1 MASSHARSEV
11 LRRERTLLA
20 LLVAVGAGALGVGLY
35 GVYRAKGGSIASV
48 FDLALGASVLLVT
61 WFFLAPSAVP
71 EFSHDPSSGRPRTE
85 PMNPPPVAPPSMVTP
100 PPPKA
105 APRND
110 VVIPKWADPLVMPRS
125 PPARHPRGAQGSP
138 APPPVELRQPRT
150 NPRVAEPLPA
160 VETTPSVPVARLVP
174 APIPRSARVEPR
186 WLEELRGPAPQDAPL
201 EPANDIIRELD
212 RIEAELRDF
221 VPIEGRTDAPEAGV
235 FDDAP
240 D

>member
-11 LRRERTLLA
+11 LRRERTFLA
-20 LLVAVGAGALGVGLY
+20 LLLAAGSGAVGVGLY
-35 GVYRAKGGSIASV
+35 EVYRARAGSVASV
-48 FDLALGASVLLVT
+48 FDLALGASVLVVT

-85 PMNPPPVAPPSMVTP
+85 RPNPPPVASPSLGTP

-125 PPARHPRGAQGSP
+125 TPARHPRGAQSSP
-138 APPPVELRQPRT
+138 APAPVELGQPRT
-150 NPRVAEPLPA
+150 NPRVAEALPA
-160 VETTPSVPVARLVP
+160 VETAPPPVARPVL

-212 RIEAELRDF
+212 RIEAELRVF